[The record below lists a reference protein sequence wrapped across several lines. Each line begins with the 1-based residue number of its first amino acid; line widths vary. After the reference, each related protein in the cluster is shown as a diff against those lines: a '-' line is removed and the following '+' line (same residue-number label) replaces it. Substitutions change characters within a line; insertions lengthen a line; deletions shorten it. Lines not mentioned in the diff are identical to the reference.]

1 MRTIVAGTAL
11 AVLLLAEAGGA
22 QLTEQQAN
30 KAVKAACKEKRKQHA
45 QMVQA
50 HTGQVLDAI
59 DAFSGSAPENP
70 ATAAADLF
78 AALELYQQN
87 LYYDFTSVHI
97 AMLIGVKDALDEFA
111 QGTPLAGVYP
121 EEFYFGT
128 RGALDDA
135 REAMQATQ
143 AKSLAKVR
151 KKLDKAMAKLA
162 KSSNARLTAHLEPV
176 TQQGEVTF
184 IQGSILGSSKL
195 PLVIHTV
202 LALGYSGEPEG
213 GMIMVGGFGDAAEEL
228 TVRATGEP
236 SPIHTATAEFPVK
249 GAPFWHVTFDDSETD
264 LPDGNY
270 VVDAEQG
277 AVGMSMRGYV
287 GIE

>member
-11 AVLLLAEAGGA
+11 AVLLLAAAAGA

-30 KAVKAACKEKRKQHA
+30 KAVKAACKEKRKQHS
-45 QMVQA
+45 QMVQG

-59 DAFSGSAPENP
+59 DAFSESAPDDP
-70 ATAAADLF
+70 HAAVADLF

-87 LYYDFTSVHI
+87 LYYDFTFVHA
-97 AMLIGVKDALDEFA
+97 AMLIGVKDTLDEFA

-128 RGALDDA
+128 RGALDQA
-135 REAMQATQ
+135 REAMQSTQ
-143 AKSLAKVR
+143 AKSLTKVR
-151 KKLDKAMAKLA
+151 KKLDKAAAKLA

-176 TQQGEVTF
+176 TQQGTVSF
-184 IQGSILGSSKL
+184 IQGSLTGSSKL
-195 PLVIHTV
+195 PLVVHTA
-202 LALGYSGEPEG
+202 LALGFSGDPHG
-213 GMIMVGGFGDAAEEL
+213 GVIMVGGFGDAAEEIV
-228 TVRATGEP
+228 VRATGEP
-236 SPIHTATAEFPVK
+236 PPDHTATAEFPVK
-249 GAPFWHVTFDDSETD
+249 GAPFWHVTFDDSATD

-270 VVDAEQG
+270 LVDAEQG
-277 AVGMSMRGYV
+277 AVGVSFLGFV